1 MKIEQLGLKELKPY
15 ERNAKKHDERQIKN
29 VMESIKQF
37 GFAQPL
43 VVDKDNVLIIGH
55 CRLIAAKRLKLK
67 TVPVLRMEELN
78 EEQVQKLRLLDNK
91 LNESEWDMDLLAED
105 IPALDFSD
113 FDIDWDLPEE
123 GAGTNE
129 IKEDEVPPVP
139 ENPKAKAGDVYI
151 LGRHRLV
158 CGDSTDEKTIE
169 MLLAGEKADLV
180 FTDPPYNLE
189 TTGGCKGAVGQAL
202 RKQGRDIDF
211 IANFDPAKFLQL
223 MPHVFNGN
231 MNAYVFCNKDLLP
244 QYLNWAVE
252 NKYSYNVLV
261 WKKPNA
267 IPIGDSHRPD
277 IEYILLF
284 RKNALWNNSLKE
296 VNYSRCLEF
305 SRETG
310 LHPTMKPV
318 KLIANELFISSNEN
332 SNVVDFFGG
341 SGSTL
346 IACEQTKRNCF
357 MCELS
362 PQYVD
367 VIVKR
372 YINLIGND
380 KEIYLLREGKKIP
393 YAEFIEM

>member
-105 IPALDFSD
+105 IPALDFSE
-113 FDIDWDLPEE
+113 FDIDWDLPED
-123 GAGTNE
+123 GAGVNE

-158 CGDSTDEKTIE
+158 CGDSTDEKTIQ